1 MKILIPIALLLGILF
16 VDDPLPFMAIGAVVV
31 AVGILWMRR
40 RG

>member
-16 VDDPLPFMAIGAVVV
+16 CDDPLPFIVVGVVCV

-40 RG
+40 R